1 MTRSP
6 STATDGEELTA
17 NFTFAIPDKP
27 AVTPVG
33 LDQQLNKLLYSLL
46 KPIQAKDLFKRS
58 APSIIIVDEL
68 DCIFPSLRGHHVAL
82 VATTNLMESLD
93 PALLSRL
100 PLKIEVPLPSLDAR
114 KAVLLHHIGKT
125 KHTLTPKQIFQLA
138 AHTSGWVPLQSPA
151 PQDQN

>member
-68 DCIFPSLRGHHVAL
+68 DCIFPSRGSS
-82 VATTNLMESLD
+82 TGD
-93 PALLSRL
+93 
-100 PLKIEVPLPSLDAR
+100 K
-114 KAVLLHHIGKT
+114 K
-125 KHTLTPKQIFQLA
+125 
-138 AHTSGWVPLQSPA
+138 
-151 PQDQN
+151 